1 MNIQFYSRLIK
12 YMAHAIYVLWNFIQ
26 GTVLVVQTLQINAIN
41 MLPMVQ
47 IKSGLMKKSIGYLST
62 NSSVD

>member
-1 MNIQFYSRLIK
+1 
-12 YMAHAIYVLWNFIQ
+12 MAHAIYVLWNFIQ